1 MRGQKRQRFVLFP
14 TESHVPAARPIY
26 CLVLLFTLS
35 TIVNAPPANAQPAPS
50 QSASAFQSRIDA
62 AALALRNGDS
72 RFKDSSPESVQR
84 LVEFVSGNLLFVVL
98 HELGHAVITQMGLPV
113 LARIED
119 AADTFAVLM
128 LLRMESDF
136 SHRVLVDAAEGW
148 FLAAR
153 RDQKTGQ
160 GVGFYAE
167 HSLNE
172 QRAYQIVCIM
182 VGSDRDRFADLA
194 TETRLPVDRQYTCLG
209 DYSNAAFSW
218 DLLLKPH
225 LRGPEQPKTQFDIV
239 YGPAEGRLAVTRD
252 IARSI
257 LALET
262 VAEHAANQFAWPA
275 PLTLKMETCGFPN
288 ARWDIRSR
296 EVVVCYELGTALAQL
311 AQIQPST
318 TGKSML

>member
-1 MRGQKRQRFVLFP
+1 MSIPTL
-14 TESHVPAARPIY
+14 TESRVSTARLLY
-26 CLVLLFTLS
+26 CLFLLFALACLS
-35 TIVNAPPANAQPAPS
+35 TIGNAPLANAQPANAQPAPS

-62 AALALRNGDS
+62 AALALRNDDS
-72 RFKDSSPESVQR
+72 QFKGSSLESVRR
-84 LVEFVSGNLLFVVL
+84 LVEFVSANLLFVVL

-113 LARIED
+113 LGRIED

-160 GVGFYAE
+160 EVAFYSE

-182 VGSDRDRFADLA
+182 VGSDSDRFADLA
-194 TETRLPVDRQYTCLG
+194 TETRLPADRQATCLG

-225 LRGPEQPKTQFDIV
+225 LRGPERPKTQFDV
-239 YGPAEGRLAVTRD
+239 FYGPAEGRLAVVGD
-252 IARSI
+252 IARSV
-257 LALET
+257 LLLET

-275 PLTLKMETCGFPN
+275 PLTLKMEACGFPN

-296 EVVVCYELGTALAQL
+296 EVVVCYELGAAFADLYREFGEL
-311 AQIQPST
+311 
-318 TGKSML
+318 K